1 MKTLLENYIKCSNNY
16 IDSCQGAV
24 YVDMDRGIVLN
35 DEDPAKAL
43 DKAGKA
49 LSKAA
54 KAKGVDIRE
63 LNEHIII
70 MFISANVS
78 SKISNKEAA
87 KDLVESRVQL
97 LKILLG
103 IK

>member
-54 KAKGVDIRE
+54 KAKGVDTRE
-63 LNEHIII
+63 LNEHII

>member
-1 MKTLLENYIKCSNNY
+1 
-16 IDSCQGAV
+16 
-24 YVDMDRGIVLN
+24 MDRGIVLN
-35 DEDPAKAL
+35 DEDSAKAL

-63 LNEHIII
+63 FNEHI
-70 MFISANVS
+70 MFISANVG